1 MKKIFQLINE
11 TVLVFGLLMLVF
23 FILSLAIGDS
33 AKEASSLFV
42 YGSDSISL
50 AAIFQL
56 LMLSLCVTILNA
68 AVNSNFMIKIMPR
81 IPRLIILFVLIFM
94 ILVFMILKFQWF
106 SADQQLP
113 WVLTAIAFVF
123 SFTASTVTVFLKEKE
138 ENKKMTEAL
147 NSFQISAK

>member
-1 MKKIFQLINE
+1 
-11 TVLVFGLLMLVF
+11 
-23 FILSLAIGDS
+23 
-33 AKEASSLFV
+33 
-42 YGSDSISL
+42 
-50 AAIFQL
+50 
-56 LMLSLCVTILNA
+56 
-68 AVNSNFMIKIMPR
+68 MPR

-123 SFTASTVTVFLKEKE
+123 SFTASTVTVVLKEKE

-147 NSFQISAK
+147 NSFQKSAK